1 MTRKELALLALAALG
16 VGLAAAATATETIT
30 YTYDARGRLTKVS
43 RSGDVNNNVSA
54 TYAYDKADNRTAVNV
69 VSPNSPP

>member
-1 MTRKELALLALAALG
+1 MTRRELALLVLVALG

-30 YTYDARGRLTKVS
+30 YTYDARGRLTKVA
-43 RSGDVNNNVSA
+43 RSGSVNNNISA
-54 TYAYDKADNRTAVNV
+54 TYAYDKADNRATVNV